1 MIFFMARVLECA
13 LQTSLS
19 SDIFFIMT
27 AKIARRMLKLGPI
40 DETAP
45 WALQLRNTVNAAQ
58 LEMHNRWK
66 AIERPSSDHH
76 SLNALLVPI
85 ADSHS
90 FLTMETLKDFITHV
104 IENPHPNSESRTFIP
119 FCDSRTRQVADS
131 LPPLQPNG
139 ETSIWLADTEYVTCS
154 EEGFVGHNAY
164 LLFKNTG
171 RG

>member
-1 MIFFMARVLECA
+1 MARVLERA

-19 SDIFFIMT
+19 SDILFIMT

-45 WALQLRNTVNAAQ
+45 WVLQVHNIVKAAQ

-66 AIERPSSDHH
+66 SIEQRSSDHH
-76 SLNALLVPI
+76 SLNALLEPI

-90 FLTMETLKDFITHV
+90 FLTIETLKDFITRV
-104 IENPHPNSESRTFIP
+104 IENPHSNSESRTFTP
-119 FCDSRTRQVADS
+119 FCASRTRQIADS

-139 ETSIWLADTEYVTCS
+139 ETSIWLADTEYVTCY
-154 EEGFVGHNAY
+154 EENGFVDNNAY
-164 LLFKNTG
+164 LLFKDSG